1 MLNENQRTR
10 VVITGLGAVTPI
22 GLDVPSSWDNL
33 VNGRSGTRFE
43 QMAADQGF
51 PCQVAGRVQGFKPED
66 YLPAR
71 EARRIPRF
79 AQLALAAAA
88 QAVRDANLE
97 VQNEERERVGVLMGT
112 AFGGAIDESQDAAK
126 TLIERG
132 PMKVSPF
139 YMVRLLPNMAA
150 HHISCYF
157 DTKGYTSTVVV
168 ACSSGTQAIGEAT
181 EVLRRG
187 HADVMLA
194 GGTESQLSPLAV
206 ASMSVIGG
214 FSTHNEEP
222 EKASRPFDKN
232 RDGIVGAEGAS
243 VVVLETL
250 EHARR
255 RGARIYAEV
264 LGYATS
270 ADTSH
275 VSHPDPEGR
284 ASARAM
290 LWAVKDAGLHIEQ
303 IAYISAHA
311 TATIQGDVAETHAI
325 KLAFGERAYD
335 VPISAAKSMT
345 GHMSGGSGAFETVAC
360 VKTIETGLLH
370 PTINLDEPDPE
381 CDLDYVPNTARAA
394 QVRYALNNSFG
405 FGGQNACLVLGALS

>member
-1 MLNENQRTR
+1 LNNNHRTR
-10 VVITGLGAVTPI
+10 VVITGLGALTPI
-22 GLDVPSSWDNL
+22 GLDVPGNWESL
-33 VNGRSGTRFE
+33 INGRSGTHFE
-43 QMAADQGF
+43 QEAADQGF
-51 PCQVAGRVQGFKPED
+51 PCHVAGRVQNFKPED
-66 YLPAR
+66 YLPLR
-71 EARRIPRF
+71 EARRMPRF
-79 AQLALAAAA
+79 AQLAVAAAV

-97 VQNEERERVGVLMGT
+97 MQNIDRERVGVLIGT
-112 AFGGAIDESQDAAK
+112 AFGGAMDESQDAAK

-132 PMKVSPF
+132 PMKISPF

-150 HHISCYF
+150 HHVSCYF

-168 ACSSGTQAIGEAT
+168 ACASGTQAIGEAT

-194 GGTESQLSPLAV
+194 GGTESQLSPLAL

-214 FSTHNEEP
+214 FTTRNDEP
-222 EKASRPFDKN
+222 EKASRPFDKS
-232 RDGIVGAEGAS
+232 RDGIVGSEGSA

-250 EHARR
+250 EHAQQ
-255 RGARIYAEV
+255 RGAHIYAEV

-270 ADTSH
+270 SDTSH

-290 LWAVKDAGLHIEQ
+290 QWAMRDAGVSIDQ
-303 IAYISAHA
+303 IDYISAHA
-311 TATIQGDVAETHAI
+311 TATVQGDVAETRAI

-345 GHMSGGSGAFETVAC
+345 GHMSGGSGAFETIIC
-360 VKTIETGLLH
+360 GKTIATGIIH
-370 PTINLDEPDPE
+370 PTINLSEPDPE
-381 CDLDYVPNTARAA
+381 CDLDYVPNVVRPA
-394 QVRYALNNSFG
+394 QVRHALNNSFG

>member
-1 MLNENQRTR
+1 LNNNHRTR
-10 VVITGLGAVTPI
+10 VVITGLGALTPI
-22 GLDVPSSWDNL
+22 GLDVASNWDSL
-33 VNGRSGTRFE
+33 INGRSGTHFE
-43 QMAADQGF
+43 QEAADQGF
-51 PCQVAGRVQGFKPED
+51 PCHVAGRVQNFKPED
-66 YLPAR
+66 YLPMR
-71 EARRIPRF
+71 EARRMPRF
-79 AQLALAAAA
+79 AQLAVAAAV

-97 VQNEERERVGVLMGT
+97 MQNIDRERVGVLMGT
-112 AFGGAIDESQDAAK
+112 AFGSAMDESQDAAK

-132 PMKVSPF
+132 PMKISPF

-150 HHISCYF
+150 HHVSCYF

-168 ACSSGTQAIGEAT
+168 ACASGTQAIGEAT

-194 GGTESQLSPLAV
+194 GGTESQLSPLAL

-214 FSTHNEEP
+214 FSTRNDEP

-232 RDGIVGAEGAS
+232 RDGIVGSEGSA

-250 EHARR
+250 EHAQQ
-255 RGARIYAEV
+255 RGAHIYAEV

-270 ADTSH
+270 SDTSH

-290 LWAVKDAGLHIEQ
+290 QWAMRDAGVSIDQ
-303 IAYISAHA
+303 IDYISAHA
-311 TATIQGDVAETHAI
+311 TATVQGDVAETRAI

-345 GHMSGGSGAFETVAC
+345 GHMSGGSGAFETIIC
-360 VKTIETGLLH
+360 GKTIATGIIH
-370 PTINLDEPDPE
+370 PTINLSEPDPE
-381 CDLDYVPNTARAA
+381 CDLDYVPNVVRPA
-394 QVRYALNNSFG
+394 QVRHALNNSFG

>member
-1 MLNENQRTR
+1 MLNDNHRTR

-43 QMAADQGF
+43 QQAADQGF
-51 PCQVAGRVQGFKPED
+51 ACQVAGRVQGFRPED
-66 YLPAR
+66 YIAAR
-71 EARRIPRF
+71 EARRMPRF
-79 AQLALAAAA
+79 AQLAVAAAV
-88 QAVRDANLE
+88 QAVRDSNLDI
-97 VQNEERERVGVLMGT
+97 QNEDRERVGVLMGT
-112 AFGGAIDESQDAAK
+112 AFGGAMDESQEAAK

-139 YMVRLLPNMAA
+139 YMVRMLPNMAA
-150 HHISCYF
+150 HHVSCYF
-157 DTKGYTSTVVV
+157 DTQGYTSTVVV
-168 ACSSGTQAIGEAT
+168 ACASGTQAIGEAT

-194 GGTESQLSPLAV
+194 GGAESQLSPLAV

-214 FSTHNEEP
+214 FTTHNEEP
-222 EKASRPFDKN
+222 EKASRPFDRN
-232 RDGIVGAEGAS
+232 RDGIVGSEGAAL
-243 VVVLETL
+243 VVLETL

-255 RGARIYAEV
+255 RGARIHAEV

-290 LWAVKDAGLHIEQ
+290 ASAMADAGLGIDQ

-311 TATIQGDVAETHAI
+311 TATVQGDVAETRAI

-360 VKTIETGLLH
+360 VKTIETGLIH

-381 CDLDYVPNTARAA
+381 CDLDYVPNVARQA
-394 QVRYALNNSFG
+394 QVRCALNNSFG
-405 FGGQNACLVLGALS
+405 FGGQNACLVLGALP

>member
-1 MLNENQRTR
+1 MNNNHRKR
-10 VVITGLGAVTPI
+10 VVITGLGALTPI
-22 GLDVPSSWDNL
+22 GLDVPGNWDNL
-33 VNGRSGTRFE
+33 INGRSGTRFE

-66 YLPAR
+66 YIPAR
-71 EARRIPRF
+71 EARRMPRF
-79 AQLALAAAA
+79 AQLAVAAAV
-88 QAVRDANLE
+88 QAVRDAKLDI
-97 VQNEERERVGVLMGT
+97 QNEDRERVGVLMGT
-112 AFGGAIDESQDAAK
+112 AFGGAMDESQDAAK

-150 HHISCYF
+150 HHVSCYF
-157 DTKGYTSTVVV
+157 DTQGYTSTVVV
-168 ACSSGTQAIGEAT
+168 ACASGTQAIGEAT

-194 GGTESQLSPLAV
+194 GGAESQLSPLAL

-222 EKASRPFDKN
+222 EKASRPFDKS
-232 RDGIVGAEGAS
+232 RDGIVGSEGAA

-250 EHARR
+250 EHAQQ

-290 LWAVKDAGLHIEQ
+290 EWALDDAGLGVDQ
-303 IAYISAHA
+303 IDYISAHA
-311 TATIQGDVAETHAI
+311 TATVQGDVAETRAI
-325 KLAFGERAYD
+325 KLAFGARAYD
-335 VPISAAKSMT
+335 IPISAAKSMT

-360 VKTIETGLLH
+360 VKMIETGILH

-381 CDLDYVPNTARAA
+381 CDLNYVPNAARQA
-394 QVRYALNNSFG
+394 QVRHALNNSFG
-405 FGGQNACLVLGALS
+405 FGGQNACLVIGAPS

>member
-1 MLNENQRTR
+1 LNNNHRTR
-10 VVITGLGAVTPI
+10 VVITGLGALTPI
-22 GLDVPSSWDNL
+22 GLDVASNWDSL
-33 VNGRSGTRFE
+33 INGRSGTRYE
-43 QMAADQGF
+43 QQAADQGF
-51 PCQVAGRVQGFKPED
+51 ACHVAGRVQDFKPED
-66 YLPAR
+66 YIPAR
-71 EARRIPRF
+71 EARRMPRF
-79 AQLALAAAA
+79 AQLAVAAAV
-88 QAVRDANLE
+88 QAVRDANLAM
-97 VQNEERERVGVLMGT
+97 QHIDRERVGVLIGT
-112 AFGGAIDESQDAAK
+112 AFGGAMDESQDAAK

-150 HHISCYF
+150 HHVSCYF

-168 ACSSGTQAIGEAT
+168 ACASGTQAIGEAT

-187 HADVMLA
+187 KADVMLA
-194 GGTESQLSPLAV
+194 GGTESQLSPLAL

-232 RDGIVGAEGAS
+232 RDGIVGSEGAA

-250 EHARR
+250 EHAQQ
-255 RGARIYAEV
+255 RGAHIYAEV

-290 LWAVKDAGLHIEQ
+290 TWAMQDAGLGIDRLD
-303 IAYISAHA
+303 YISAHA
-311 TATIQGDVAETHAI
+311 TATVQGDVAETRAI

-335 VPISAAKSMT
+335 IPISAAKSMT
-345 GHMSGGSGAFETVAC
+345 GHMSGGSGAFETVIC
-360 VKTIETGLLH
+360 CKTIETGVIH
-370 PTINLDEPDPE
+370 PTINYEEPDPE
-381 CDLDYVPNTARAA
+381 CDLDYVPNTAR
-394 QVRYALNNSFG
+394 QTTLRHVLNNSFG
-405 FGGQNACLVLGALS
+405 FGGQNACLVISALA